1 MRASRHTD
9 AYCVQDTCTISVISR
24 GSARLGARGPLTT
37 LSPGRFV
44 AGPFAQR
51 RGLRV
56 LPVTLGP
63 HHKDTNPLGRRGPRV
78 ASVSSIW
85 SERATRCGVRCAVG
99 GAKVHRSHF
108 ESWRMTSTSTVWR
121 RPVLPLDVHHFLEN
135 VRVAA
140 RTACPRPSSP
150 ARLRTARA
158 PRGRWAE
165 TRASPLHLCGQ
176 VSGRSTQVRV
186 GCVRSRGWDACGR
199 GDGLVLAQPRVK
211 TR

>member
-1 MRASRHTD
+1 MRASRHTG

-85 SERATRCGVRCAVG
+85 SERSTRCGVRCAVG
-99 GAKVHRSHF
+99 GAKVHQSYF
-108 ESWRMTSTSTVWR
+108 ESWRTTTTSTVWR

-158 PRGRWAE
+158 PRGRGGRRHGRRHCTCAVRCPE
-165 TRASPLHLCGQ
+165 GRHRSVSDACDPEVGTRAEEGMDSC
-176 VSGRSTQVRV
+176 
-186 GCVRSRGWDACGR
+186 
-199 GDGLVLAQPRVK
+199 
-211 TR
+211 